1 MKAVLFEKYGPPEV
15 LRVAEV
21 ERPVPLTDELLVRIV
36 AAGVNRSD
44 CGTRGTKPFF
54 VRIFTGILRPKRP
67 FTGREF
73 SGVVEE
79 RGAQVTEFEIGDE
92 VFGIAIGGR
101 GGTHAEY
108 VCIKESA
115 PIAKKPTNVNFEEAA
130 GACDGAILAKKFMER
145 GGVAAGTRLLVY
157 GASGSVGTAAV
168 QIAKSLGAHVTAVC
182 GSTAIETVRSLGPD
196 QIINYQQE
204 NFWDR
209 PETYEVILD
218 AWGQLSFLKSR
229 TALTA
234 TGIFIATDLGA
245 RYINPLLI
253 LFTMRS
259 RRRVVL
265 PIPGYK
271 KADVE
276 WLKQLMEDGAF
287 RPVIS
292 RRFVLG
298 EIAAAVS
305 HVDAGQKLGNIVLT
319 ISTANSI

>member
-21 ERPVPLTDELLVRIV
+21 PRPIPLPDEVLVKIF

-44 CGTRGTKPFF
+44 CGTRGTAPFF
-54 VRIFTGILRPKRP
+54 IRIFTGILRPRHP

-73 SGVVEE
+73 SGVIEE
-79 RGAQVTEFEIGDE
+79 RGAGVSEFEIGDE
-92 VFGIAIGGR
+92 VFGISTGGR

-108 VCIKESA
+108 LCVKESA

-130 GACDGAILAKKFMER
+130 GACDGAILAKKFIER

-168 QIAKSLGAHVTAVC
+168 QIAKDLGAHVTAVC
-182 GSTAIETVRSLGPD
+182 GSEALETVRSLGPD

-209 PETYEVILD
+209 DESYDVILD
-218 AWGQLSFLKSR
+218 AWGKLSFLKCRS
-229 TALTA
+229 ALA
-234 TGIFIATDLGA
+234 AGGIFIATDLGS
-245 RYINPLLI
+245 RYQNPLLI
-253 LFTMRS
+253 LLTMRS
-259 RRRVVL
+259 RRRIVL
-265 PIPGYK
+265 PIPDYK

-276 WLKQLMEDGAF
+276 WLKRLMEKGAF
-287 RPVIS
+287 RPVVS
-292 RRFVLG
+292 RRFALG

-319 ISTANSI
+319 ISGANSV